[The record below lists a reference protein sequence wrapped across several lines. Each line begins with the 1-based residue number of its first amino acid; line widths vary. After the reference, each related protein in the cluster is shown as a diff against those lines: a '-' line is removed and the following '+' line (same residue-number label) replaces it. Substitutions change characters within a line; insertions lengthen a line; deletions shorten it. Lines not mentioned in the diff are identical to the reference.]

1 MPQEMRPVPP
11 DSAYNDEGALSALRD
26 VMGSHG
32 ETTRTACSPKCMIWM
47 CFPRHAHRTMR
58 VPAQPYT
65 IHHTPH
71 ATRHTRPSRR
81 ERQESRI
88 GIGRRGGEVASGVE
102 GRGPPAP
109 PPPRRW
115 TAGDFGSRCGRRP
128 ALLRCFCGT
137 LDAAPCATRQRAG
150 PRLASSPPA
159 HIVTR
164 LSQLWL
170 PDRLSVMLIS

>member
-65 IHHTPH
+65 IYHTPH

-81 ERQESRI
+81 ERQESRT

-109 PPPRRW
+109 ALDSGRLWQQVREAAGLATVLLQHPRCS
-115 TAGDFGSRCGRRP
+115 T
-128 ALLRCFCGT
+128 LR
-137 LDAAPCATRQRAG
+137 DATRQRAG